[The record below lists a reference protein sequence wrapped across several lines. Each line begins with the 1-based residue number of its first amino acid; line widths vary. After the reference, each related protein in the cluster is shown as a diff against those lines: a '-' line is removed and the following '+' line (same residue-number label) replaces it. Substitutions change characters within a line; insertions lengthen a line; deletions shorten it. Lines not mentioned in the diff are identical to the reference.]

1 MTPQPPPLDVPAG
14 DDMDQSS
21 VPAPEPA
28 ENPES
33 HPPQG
38 IHNLEVLKQALP
50 VLEYDVISSG
60 AYHWPIPKFSQLARR
75 AHSPIFEL
83 GGQQWR
89 MLVFPEGNGAPECI
103 SMYLECVHEKDEP
116 EWVVCAQFVVAM
128 SNSED
133 PSHFYTNNAYHRF
146 NPQETDWGFTRFM
159 DYRLAIEP
167 SGPSRRPVL
176 ENDSC
181 VLTVF
186 IEIVRDPTGV
196 LWHNFNNYDSKKET
210 GHVGLHNQGATCY
223 MNSLLQSLYFTNYF
237 RKATYQIP
245 TEDENPTKSVALA
258 MQRVFYNLQFS
269 KTTVET
275 TELTRSFGWDSL
287 DSFMQHDVQ
296 EFNRVLQ
303 DNLENKMKNTA
314 AEGAISNLFVGRMK
328 SYIKCVNV
336 DYESSRTENYY
347 DIQLNVKGCRTLYDS
362 FKDYIAEEMLEGDN
376 KYMAEGFGLQDAKK
390 GVIFE
395 KFPPVLHLQL
405 KRFEYDMMRD
415 SMVKINDR
423 HEFPYQIDL
432 VDFLS
437 PEADHVGSTLYH
449 LHGVLVHSGDLSG
462 GHYFALIKPEK
473 DGRWF
478 KFDDDRVVPVTDRE
492 VMEDNYGGEAIIP
505 VRPISGLSGRNPPA
519 PAPPAA
525 RNVARAPSRYTNAYM
540 LVYIQD
546 SAIDKILAPVTAEDI
561 PKHLKRRI
569 EHENRAQEIQKR
581 EQLELQMSIDTK
593 LVTDAIVKAHDG
605 FDLVSFLDNWDT
617 KDAEAPLCP
626 ISMRVPRTTST
637 TSYKAMIAERLNLDI
652 DSFRMW
658 LMISRQNKTIRPDFM
673 IQEAPNVDLQYVK
686 DHKSPKGANLR
697 FYIEQRESSGLGPE
711 EPFGALDH
719 DHFLLHLKY
728 YDPTTAKLT
737 GLGPI
742 YVPQNGLISDI
753 VPDLIARAGLAEG
766 TPLALYEEI
775 KPGLID
781 RMDFNR
787 TFVSSEMQNGDIIC
801 FQKTPASVGVSG
813 PMGTVIGY
821 FENYANNVRVKFEP
835 YDPAESDVSDYDSI
849 RTSPPPSSAA
859 VDVHL
864 GSTTHLP
871 NGEADSKAQWP
882 TVVLRLQKRLPYD
895 SVAESLA
902 ERIGCDP
909 RKIRLITP
917 NAASDVRGLV
927 RGPQGMLNVVKRT
940 PNMTLSEMTRTWDY
954 VPTPTQG
961 VSLLYEV
968 LPVTLEELE
977 SQRAYS
983 VNWIQGGNIR
993 NLVTFDVVVAQTA
1006 TVGELEAKILT
1017 KYIEHF
1023 HIQSPT
1029 SVPAA
1034 GSPAVVPP
1042 PTQSFGH
1049 IRVYDSVAH
1058 MVNKVFSSHDPVSNL
1073 VEENML
1079 YAEFMT
1085 EDEELAIRAQESAGV
1100 SEQLDSASA
1109 SGVSGDEDG
1118 ATGSIE
1124 EDVDEEAGEEMEEV
1138 VDSAVSQVPFV
1149 LVPVS
1154 LFDRELNRC
1163 HGTPFFLLVR
1173 AGESTD
1179 KTKARLQRRLGAGDK
1194 EFHKMKLVAMLP
1206 VQFRSM
1212 AAATAGLLE
1221 SHYSPTWV
1229 DDPAEE
1235 KGEAGEADAMVD
1247 RPEFSDY
1254 VLDYHHMIVST
1265 SGAAAHSSTDQKYYS
1280 QVALRVEC
1288 VSKSYRTYRGSERS
1302 IKIFN

>member
-1 MTPQPPPLDVPAG
+1 
-14 DDMDQSS
+14 
-21 VPAPEPA
+21 
-28 ENPES
+28 
-33 HPPQG
+33 
-38 IHNLEVLKQALP
+38 LP

-835 YDPAESDVSDYDSI
+835 YDPAESD
-849 RTSPPPSSAA
+849 
-859 VDVHL
+859 
-864 GSTTHLP
+864 
-871 NGEADSKAQWP
+871 WP

-1023 HIQSPT
+1023 HI
-1029 SVPAA
+1029 
-1034 GSPAVVPP
+1034 
-1042 PTQSFGH
+1042 H
-1049 IRVYDSVAH
+1049 
-1058 MVNKVFSSHDPVSNL
+1058 
-1073 VEENML
+1073 
-1079 YAEFMT
+1079 
-1085 EDEELAIRAQESAGV
+1085 
-1100 SEQLDSASA
+1100 A

-1235 KGEAGEADAMVD
+1235 KGEAGEGDAMVD

-1265 SGAAAHSSTDQKYYS
+1265 SGAAAHSSTGQKYYS